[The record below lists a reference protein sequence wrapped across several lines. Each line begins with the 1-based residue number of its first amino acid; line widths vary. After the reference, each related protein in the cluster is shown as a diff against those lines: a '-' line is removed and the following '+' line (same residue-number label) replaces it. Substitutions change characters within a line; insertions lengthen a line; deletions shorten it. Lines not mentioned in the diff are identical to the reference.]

1 MSMDYYQPE
10 VLINEDEIA
19 KRVNALGKEITQDYA
34 NEEVVL
40 ICVLKGAYV
49 FCADLMRKINLPVRL
64 EFVSCSSY
72 GDGLYSSGRVKVE
85 MDVTGPIENCHV
97 IIVEDIVDTG
107 LTIKNLVELIQLKS
121 PKSLK
126 LASLLYKPS
135 RTRHET
141 KIDYLAFE
149 IDDKFVV
156 GYGLDYAGRYRELP
170 YIGFLNAG
178 H

>member
-1 MSMDYYQPE
+1 MEYYSPE
-10 VLINEDEIA
+10 VLISEEQIA
-19 KRVNALGKEITQDYA
+19 TRIKELGEQITRDFPNQ
-34 NEEVVL
+34 EVVL
-40 ICVLKGAYV
+40 LCVLKGAYV

-72 GDGLYSSGRVKVE
+72 ADSMQSSGKVKID
-85 MDVTGPIENCHV
+85 MDATGPIENQNV
-97 IIVEDIVDTG
+97 IIVEDIVDSG
-107 LTIKNLVELIQLKS
+107 LTIKTLIEVLKIKK
-121 PKSLK
+121 PKLIK
-126 LASLLYKPS
+126 LASLLHKPS
-135 RTRHET
+135 RTKHEN

>member
-1 MSMDYYQPE
+1 MEFYTPE
-10 VLINEDEIA
+10 IYITEDEIA
-19 KRVNALGKEITQDYA
+19 ARVLQLADEIVRDYA
-34 NEEVVL
+34 NQEIVL
-40 ICVLKGAYV
+40 LCVLKGAHV

-64 EFVSCSSY
+64 EFVSMSSY
-72 GDGLYSSGRVKVE
+72 GDATQSAGAVK
-85 MDVTGPIENCHV
+85 MDMDITGPVENSHV
-97 IIVEDIVDTG
+97 IIVEDIIDSG
-107 LTIKNLVELIQLKS
+107 LTLKTLKELLKLRN
-121 PKSLK
+121 PKSIK

-135 RTRHET
+135 RLKYEID
-141 KIDYLAFE
+141 IDYLAFE

>member
-1 MSMDYYQPE
+1 MDYYTPE
-10 VLINEDEIA
+10 VLINENTIASRIKELADEMT
-19 KRVNALGKEITQDYA
+19 KDYEGQEI
-34 NEEVVL
+34 VFL
-40 ICVLKGAYV
+40 CVLKGAYV

-72 GDGLYSSGRVKVE
+72 GGEMQSSGVVKIE
-85 MDVTGPIENCHV
+85 LDVTGSLENANVV
-97 IIVEDIVDTG
+97 IIEDIVDSG
-107 LTIKNLVELIQLKS
+107 LTLKTLVGLVKQKNPRSV
-121 PKSLK
+121 K
-126 LASLLYKPS
+126 LASLLFKPS
-135 RTRHET
+135 RLKHEID
-141 KIDYLAFE
+141 IDYLAFE

>member
-1 MSMDYYQPE
+1 
-10 VLINEDEIA
+10 
-19 KRVNALGKEITQDYA
+19 
-34 NEEVVL
+34 
-40 ICVLKGAYV
+40 
-49 FCADLMRKINLPVRL
+49 MRKINLPVRL

-72 GDGLYSSGRVKVE
+72 GDAMHSSGKVKI
-85 MDVTGPIENCHV
+85 DLDATGPIENENV
-97 IIVEDIVDTG
+97 IIVEDIVDSG
-107 LTIKNLVELIQLKS
+107 LTIKTLIEFLKMRK
-121 PKSLK
+121 PKTIK
-126 LASLLYKPS
+126 LASLLHKPS
-135 RTRHET
+135 RSKFDI